1 MRKYLLFVMVFF
13 CLISCV
19 VLADKDSQVFRVGV
33 FPLEPLNF
41 VDSSGEATGFNTDLI
56 REAFKNSARHP
67 VFVPGS
73 WNECY
78 ERLQNREIDLMT
90 TVAISPER
98 QEIMDFSHEPVA
110 LIWGQV
116 FTRPDSGINNILDL
130 RDKNVAIMQKDI
142 NGQNFINTLTGFG
155 GRCNIIEL
163 ATHHEVFDAVATG
176 KAVAGVAPQHFGL
189 RFCHEHGLVSTS
201 IQFSPFNVFFA
212 TKKGCNADLLT
223 RLDEK
228 VKKWKS
234 AEGSF
239 YHEKLDL
246 WLGTAKP
253 GKSFIPKWVS
263 VILSILVLITG
274 FTLYGMRLMK
284 HLVQQK
290 TKELADQEKDF
301 RNLVEQANS
310 VILRLDAEK
319 RICFINQFG
328 QKLLKFSSEQLLGKS
343 IYETILPHAQS
354 DGTEIKTIIEP
365 VFSDPS
371 SHIIVENENLCGDGS
386 RVYIRWSNRA
396 IYDESGNFKEMLCI
410 GNDITEQKKLE
421 RELLQTQK
429 MEAVGRLA
437 GGIAH
442 DFNNILFVIIGN
454 LGMARNRLRDQNA
467 MLKNLDN
474 IEMAAERAKN
484 LVKQILAF
492 SRKNVSEKKVIC
504 LADEAREAVK
514 MLRPTLPSTMK
525 IEELWLSQGKILAD
539 SNQINQIMMNLCTNA
554 MHALKGEPG
563 SLKIEVSESQLP
575 AEILSERPDK
585 HTVFLKLSVSDT
597 GHGIAA
603 ENLTKIFEP
612 FFTTKEKFKGSG
624 MGLAVV
630 HGIVKEH
637 NGEIR
642 VFSEVGR
649 GTTFEIYF
657 PAVECAQIEH
667 SSVKT
672 INEELSGKE
681 SVMLVDDEPM
691 ILNVNS
697 EMLEGFGYHVTAFSS
712 SVEALH
718 AFEKSPEAFDII
730 VSDMTMPE
738 MTGAAMARKI
748 LQLKP
753 ETPVIIVTG
762 HSDQIDRKK
771 AAQEGIAGFAYKPLS
786 SAELLHKI
794 RCVLQNRGKRA
805 P

>member
-1 MRKYLLFVMVFF
+1 MRKYLLFILVFF
-13 CLISCV
+13 GLINCAV
-19 VLADKDSQVFRVGV
+19 VADEDAQIFRVGV

-41 VDSSGEATGFNTDLI
+41 YDSSGEATGFNTDLI
-56 REAFKNSARHP
+56 KEAFKDSTRRP

-78 ERLQNREIDLMT
+78 ERLQSGEIDLMT
-90 TVAISPER
+90 MVAFSQER
-98 QEIMDFSHEPVA
+98 QEIMDFSQEPVV

-130 RDKNVAIMQKDI
+130 RGKNVAIMQKDI
-142 NGQNFINTLTGFG
+142 NGQNFVNALTGFG

-176 KAVAGVAPQHFGL
+176 RAVAGVAPQHFGL

-212 TKKGCNADLLT
+212 TKKGCNADLLA

-228 VKKWKS
+228 LKKWKA

-239 YHEKLDL
+239 YHEKLDF
-246 WLGTAKP
+246 WLGAAKP
-253 GKSFIPKWVS
+253 GKSFIPKWVG
-263 VILSILVLITG
+263 VAFSILVLITG

-290 TKELADQEKDF
+290 TKELAAQEKDF
-301 RNLVEQANS
+301 RNLVELANS
-310 VILRLDAEK
+310 IILRLDTEK
-319 RICFINQFG
+319 RICFINQYG
-328 QKLLKFSSEQLLGKS
+328 QELLKYSADRLLGKS
-343 IYETILPHAQS
+343 VYETILPQTQT

-365 VFSDPS
+365 VFLDPS

-386 RVYIRWSNRA
+386 RIYVRWSNRA
-396 IYDESGNFKEMLCI
+396 FFDENGNFKEMLCI

-454 LGMARNRLRDQNA
+454 LGLARNRLSDQNA
-467 MLKNLDN
+467 MLKHLEN

-504 LADEAREAVK
+504 LADETRDAVK

-539 SNQINQIMMNLCTNA
+539 SNQINQIMMNLCTNS

-563 SLKIEVSESQLP
+563 SLKIEVSESHLP
-575 AEILSERPDK
+575 KDLGSKTSDRSRLY
-585 HTVFLKLSVSDT
+585 LKLAVSDT
-597 GHGIAA
+597 GHGISP
-603 ENLTKIFEP
+603 ENLTRIFEP

-637 NGEIR
+637 GGEIR
-642 VFSEVGR
+642 VFSEIGK
-649 GTTFEIYF
+649 GATFEIFF
-657 PAVECAQIEH
+657 PAVESGMAPQTLLKAAQEPF
-667 SSVKT
+667 SG
-672 INEELSGKE
+672 NEKI
-681 SVMLVDDEPM
+681 MLVDDEPM
-691 ILNVNS
+691 LLEVNS
-697 EMLEGFGYHVTAFSS
+697 EILQSFGYQVTTFASS
-712 SVEALH
+712 IDAL
-718 AFEKSPEAFDII
+718 EAFKKAPDAFDLI

-738 MTGAAMARKI
+738 MTGVAMARKI

-786 SAELLHKI
+786 SAELLHEI
-794 RCVLQNRGKRA
+794 RRVLQSRGPKTW
-805 P
+805 